1 MKRGEV
7 TMAILAYFSKEFDT
21 VAYGTVLKKMHKVG
35 FSKSYLRWVTS
46 YLTERKQFVQI
57 DDKLSSTVEVAFGVP
72 QGSILGPVIFNLYVN
87 DLSDSLEASVTS
99 HQYADDTT
107 IYAHSKPANIKQ
119 CEDQLQHALDQLSTR
134 SSECSLRLNTDKTK
148 VMLFSTQQLARV
160 RKLHEYPINLH
171 ANGAKLERIKTTRL
185 LGTEIDQK
193 PEMER

>member
-1 MKRGEV
+1 MSPRVPFWGP
-7 TMAILAYFSKEFDT
+7 
-21 VAYGTVLKKMHKVG
+21 
-35 FSKSYLRWVTS
+35 
-46 YLTERKQFVQI
+46 
-57 DDKLSSTVEVAFGVP
+57 SS
-72 QGSILGPVIFNLYVN
+72 SIFYVN

-160 RKLHEYPINLH
+160 HKLDEYPINLH
-171 ANGAKLERIKTTRL
+171 TNGAKLERIKATRL
-185 LGTEIDQK
+185 LH
-193 PEMER
+193 RN

>member
-1 MKRGEV
+1 M
-7 TMAILAYFSKEFDT
+7 T
-21 VAYGTVLKKMHKVG
+21 
-35 FSKSYLRWVTS
+35 
-46 YLTERKQFVQI
+46 
-57 DDKLSSTVEVAFGVP
+57 FGVP

-119 CEDQLQHALDQLSTR
+119 YEDQLQHALDQLSTW
-134 SSECSLRLNTDKTK
+134 SSECNLRLNTDKTK

-160 RKLHEYPINLH
+160 RKLDEYPINLH

-193 PEMER
+193 PEMERWHSFQNIKVLQYSCCYQETQESCPFSCQEMSGREHCVVVNWLQRYSMSSHS